1 MELVAIGLIAASP
14 DTKAYKRTCRANT
27 APLEVNL
34 DPTACWIN
42 LSKDLSVG
50 FMRLC
55 GASLGRK
62 YPKFGSRFLSRDAS
76 PCTGVVAL
84 LAI

>member
-1 MELVAIGLIAASP
+1 
-14 DTKAYKRTCRANT
+14 
-27 APLEVNL
+27 
-34 DPTACWIN
+34 

-55 GASLGRK
+55 GARLSRK
-62 YPKFGSRFLSRDAS
+62 YPKFGSRFLRRDVS

-84 LAI
+84 LAIQSHSYASGTKCAACPFHRYNQICNLEGRWNGPLFGFVW